1 MRCQNCGI
9 EFDTRKESSDGTIVC
24 PKCGTVYRKKA
35 AVKNE
40 RKEYKPFNSSDPDS
54 PHSSFWK
61 WQIVAASILVIAI
74 IAAGFF
80 GVNRLLSD
88 ARKRRDLLTEPS
100 PTAMQVPAASPT
112 ATPTPTPRPTPTPT
126 QTPAPTPTRT
136 PTPTPFPTYAAQTN
150 YTYPTATP
158 YNAAYPPIYAT
169 STPYPY
175 SYSYPTA
182 TPYYYYP
189 TPTPTPAPT
198 PTPITEVFLR
208 ELLNNGTPIQGYNWQ
223 NTALDSSDGTTRQV
237 AFTDVTGDG
246 VPELLYLRTAQNS
259 NPRAEIRIGT
269 YSNGSYREIYRFDQ
283 LDDRTGTHPYCF
295 FQLKGDSALYA
306 YLNDPNPYNNAKLFK
321 LSTQSN
327 GTFDGSYLMGMT
339 ASASS
344 TQYNTMYGNCSE
356 TDFNG
361 VLAQLRQNMDKVV
374 FSGHMRSDGVLAI
387 PAGYTN
393 LSVTYEQAVSALIS
407 GTNLTSYYTK
417 TDGIYTGTAAKTPA
431 PQITP
436 TPALPTAPVITPPP
450 VITPQPVITPP
461 VITAPPVVTPPVI
474 TYAPV
479 ITTPPAPTTPVAPP
493 TAVPMTTWNNAFKDE
508 LTAHKDAIAK
518 YNWQNGYAF
527 LGEQVSTPHPVA
539 FTDFTGDGQPDL
551 LYVSSTGG
559 NGAVGDSAQLKIFS
573 CSDGS
578 MKEVYSATGF
588 DEVSQAFPEYCV
600 FLINGDSS
608 LYLYESTLNA
618 YAGNFYFYKLT
629 PQANGQLKKTLQL
642 SATTSGPDT
651 FECKNAS
658 GKITLQEFYI
668 AASQLTSNINEVLL
682 SGHLRDTLLTVPS
695 SATDSSMTYDEA
707 IKALNSVN

>member
-9 EFDTRKESSDGTIVC
+9 EIDTRQESSDGTIVC
-24 PKCGTVYRKKA
+24 PGCGTIYRKKA

-246 VPELLYLRTAQNS
+246 VPELLYLRTAQNG
-259 NPRAEIRIGT
+259 NPHAEIRIGT

-356 TDFNG
+356 ADFNG

-374 FSGHMRSDGVLAI
+374 
-387 PAGYTN
+387 
-393 LSVTYEQAVSALIS
+393 
-407 GTNLTSYYTK
+407 
-417 TDGIYTGTAAKTPA
+417 
-431 PQITP
+431 
-436 TPALPTAPVITPPP
+436 
-450 VITPQPVITPP
+450 
-461 VITAPPVVTPPVI
+461 
-474 TYAPV
+474 
-479 ITTPPAPTTPVAPP
+479 
-493 TAVPMTTWNNAFKDE
+493 
-508 LTAHKDAIAK
+508 
-518 YNWQNGYAF
+518 
-527 LGEQVSTPHPVA
+527 
-539 FTDFTGDGQPDL
+539 
-551 LYVSSTGG
+551 
-559 NGAVGDSAQLKIFS
+559 
-573 CSDGS
+573 
-578 MKEVYSATGF
+578 
-588 DEVSQAFPEYCV
+588 
-600 FLINGDSS
+600 
-608 LYLYESTLNA
+608 
-618 YAGNFYFYKLT
+618 
-629 PQANGQLKKTLQL
+629 
-642 SATTSGPDT
+642 
-651 FECKNAS
+651 
-658 GKITLQEFYI
+658 
-668 AASQLTSNINEVLL
+668 
-682 SGHLRDTLLTVPS
+682 
-695 SATDSSMTYDEA
+695 
-707 IKALNSVN
+707 